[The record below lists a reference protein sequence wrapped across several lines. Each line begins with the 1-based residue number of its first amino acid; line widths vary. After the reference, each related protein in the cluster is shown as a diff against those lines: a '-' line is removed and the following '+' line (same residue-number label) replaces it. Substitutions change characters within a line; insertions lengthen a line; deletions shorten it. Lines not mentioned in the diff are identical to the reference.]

1 MNNPSVGYDYHL
13 NKCAI
18 QYAEMLMDCC
28 KYNDK
33 FHFMGDYAKLLIQEV
48 DLYGL
53 LPLVEYYFIYD
64 LDFQIWK
71 SKQNQ

>member
-1 MNNPSVGYDYHL
+1 MLNNNQDSCNDL
-13 NKCAI
+13 RAI

-28 KYNDK
+28 KYDNDL
-33 FHFMGDYAKLLIQEV
+33 HFMGDYAKLLIQEAK
-48 DLYGL
+48 LYGL
-53 LPLVEYYFIYD
+53 LPLVEHFFIYD